1 MSDTVARDAEHA
13 APAERPVL
21 AFFCV
26 VAGAV
31 AMGISPIFVRLAD
44 VGPFASAFWR
54 VALALPLL
62 WAWAYWD
69 SRRQRQKPTLSR
81 NENLRNLKLV
91 GAAGVLFAGDLFFW
105 HLAIMNTTV
114 ANATFLA
121 ALAPI
126 AVVIGSWTILREKI
140 TSGIVLGLAL
150 GLLGA
155 GFLLG
160 SSYKFAPANL
170 TGDVY
175 GMITALFFGAYF
187 LAVRP
192 ARRHMPAGV
201 VIFRSSVVTA
211 AILFAIA
218 IALEDTLLPGTLHG
232 LAMLLCLALVSHA
245 GGQGLLAYALGHL
258 PAAFSSIVILIEGVA
273 AALFGWLILGEHLT
287 LLQLTGSL
295 AIFAGIFIARP
306 RRAKGLPQSP
316 ATMGPGAGAT

>member
-1 MSDTVARDAEHA
+1 MTDTVAPDADPA
-13 APAERPVL
+13 VPAERPVM

-26 VAGAV
+26 VLGAV

-54 VALALPLL
+54 VGLALPLL
-62 WAWAYWD
+62 WAWAQWD
-69 SRRQRQKPTLSR
+69 QRRAKRKAALTPAEKT
-81 NENLRNLKLV
+81 RNLKLV
-91 GAAGVLFAGDLFFW
+91 AAAGTLFAGDLFFW
-105 HLAIMNTTV
+105 HIAIMNTTV

-126 AVVIGSWTILREKI
+126 AVVLGSWTLLGEKI
-140 TSGIVLGLAL
+140 TPNILLGLAL

-160 SSYKFAPANL
+160 SSYKFAPEHL
-170 TGDVY
+170 TGDIY

-201 VIFRSSVVTA
+201 VIFRSSIVTA
-211 AILFAIA
+211 AILLVV
-218 IALEDTLLPGTLHG
+218 ALIMEDTILPGSAHG
-232 LAMLLCLALVSHA
+232 LVMLLCLALISHA
-245 GGQGLLAYALGHL
+245 GGQGLLAFALGHL

-273 AALFGWLILGEHLT
+273 AAVFGWIILDEHLT

-295 AIFAGIFIARP
+295 AIFAGIFFARP
-306 RRAKGLPQSP
+306 RRVQALK
-316 ATMGPGAGAT
+316 A

>member
-1 MSDTVARDAEHA
+1 MTDTVAPSAEPA
-13 APAERPVL
+13 TPAERPVL

-26 VAGAV
+26 VVGAV

-62 WAWAYWD
+62 WAWAQWD
-69 SRRQRQKPTLSR
+69 SRQRKHKAPLTHAEKR
-81 NENLRNLKLV
+81 RNLKLV
-91 GAAGVLFAGDLFFW
+91 IAAGVLFAGDLFFW
-105 HLAIMNTTV
+105 HISIMNTTV

-126 AVVIGSWTILREKI
+126 AVVLGSWTILGEKI
-140 TSGIVLGLAL
+140 TSNIVLGLAL
-150 GLLGA
+150 GVLGA

-160 SSYKFAPANL
+160 SSYKFAPEHL
-170 TGDVY
+170 TGDIY

-201 VIFRSSVVTA
+201 VIFRSSLVTA
-211 AILFAIA
+211 AVLLVVALS
-218 IALEDTLLPGTLHG
+218 LEDTVLPASLHG
-232 LAMLLCLALVSHA
+232 LAMLLCLAFVSHA
-245 GGQGLLAYALGHL
+245 GGQGLLAFALGHL

-273 AALFGWLILGEHLT
+273 AAVFGWIILGEHLT

-295 AIFAGIFIARP
+295 AIFAGIFFARP
-306 RRAKGLPQSP
+306 RRAKALP
-316 ATMGPGAGAT
+316 